1 MWIQQN
7 ICKYADLNIVLQT
20 GSLSCWLV
28 PEAGVHCHT
37 ELHRQEVDV
46 ARNAKPCCLYLNIYL
61 KSLPFLEDSETLIHK
76 PYGNRVPL
84 PKWLAV
90 RDH

>member
-28 PEAGVHCHT
+28 PEAGAHCHT